1 MIDNIT
7 KRIQKAIYKQKY
19 VFINKI
25 GSGLSGKVYTAR
37 SVYDQSIYAIKV
49 IKKNNHIWNKELEA
63 TRHIASKGNFDL
75 VEVIESEQD
84 IRIVMPY
91 YKNSDLYNFLD
102 NKAQGL
108 SEKEALKIILQ
119 LLKAAKNIHNA
130 GYVHLDIKP
139 ENVMFDKYNN
149 VVLIDFGCSESIDKE
164 VLDRF
169 IGTSYY
175 VAPEINYFRFNTKT
189 DVWSIGICFYVM
201 IKFRFP
207 CELTL
212 NYNDESCPIYDQID
226 DNVNNITELSS
237 KSKNV
242 LQRMLTRDYN
252 KRPSVSELIKDIES
266 ILK

>member
-1 MIDNIT
+1 MLDNIAN
-7 KRIQKAIYKQKY
+7 RIQQAIYKQKY

-37 SVYDQSIYAIKV
+37 SVFDQSVYAIKV

-63 TRHIASKGNFDL
+63 TRHIASKGEFDL
-75 VEVIESEQD
+75 VEIIENEED

-102 NKAQGL
+102 NRAQGL
-108 SEKEALKIILQ
+108 PEKEALKITLQ
-119 LLKAAKNIHNA
+119 ILKAAENIHKA

-139 ENVMFDKYNN
+139 ENIMFDKDNN
-149 VVLIDFGCSESIDKE
+149 VVLIDFGCSEPIDKK

-175 VAPEINYFRFNTKT
+175 VAPEINHFRFNNKT

-207 CELTL
+207 CELVL
-212 NYNDESCPIYDQID
+212 NYNDESCPDYDQIG

-237 KSKNV
+237 KSKNI
-242 LQRMLTRDYN
+242 LQRMLIRDFN
-252 KRPSVSELIKDIES
+252 ERSSVSELIKDIEN